1 MAIDIPTIEPSIIR
15 AGDTTQWIKSLSD
28 YPASDSWVLS
38 YKLTNQDYAY
48 AITSTA
54 SGSDHLVSI
63 SAATSATHSPGKYK
77 LIGYVT
83 KAAERYT
90 IDETSVQILP
100 NLAAITTGYDTRST
114 AKQTLDLLDAAMVA
128 QGANAWA
135 QEYEIAGRR
144 MKFRGYSEF
153 LAYRSR
159 VAAEVKA
166 EENAER
172 LRSGL
177 KLKNRISVRL

>member
-1 MAIDIPTIEPSIIR
+1 MAIDIPTTEPVSVR
-15 AGDTTQWIKSLSD
+15 AGDTIQWTKSLSD
-28 YPASDSWVLS
+28 FLSSDGWVLA
-38 YKLTNQDYAY
+38 YRLTNQDNAY

-54 SGSDHLVSI
+54 SGSDHLVTI
-63 SAATSATHSPGKYK
+63 SAATSATHSPGNYK
-77 LIGYVT
+77 LIAYVT

-90 IDETSVQILP
+90 VGETSLQILP
-100 NLAAITTGYDTRST
+100 NLAAITTGYDARST
-114 AKQTLDLLDAAMVA
+114 AKKTLDLLDAAMVS

-159 VAAEVKA
+159 VAAEVRT